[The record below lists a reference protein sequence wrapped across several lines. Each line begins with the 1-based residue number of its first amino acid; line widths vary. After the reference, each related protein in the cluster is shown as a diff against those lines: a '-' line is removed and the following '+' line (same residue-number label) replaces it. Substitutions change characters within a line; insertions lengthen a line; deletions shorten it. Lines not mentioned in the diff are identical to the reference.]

1 MQKTSTNITKVPAKA
16 KKRAAQVNMMQRST
30 DEMGK
35 FDNTSATSISMGI
48 TAVIGLGIELCFYL
62 FMLVFRIN
70 LKGIGLPVDCLLFF
84 FLIN

>member
-84 FLIN
+84 FRIN